1 MRPIR
6 LLAPLALLGLA
17 TCGGPL
23 LSAEVVVDRFCF
35 TQAVTGLPPVL
46 VAGTAT
52 TPTISVPFQLPPLL
66 RTSGSTAEVEL
77 LDGRLTPTTAGVT
90 LDGIDRLDL
99 LLGPGLV
106 PAAHYVKTTAGPVTS
121 LPLSGAGVDVGG
133 MIRSG
138 SVAVAFTVTASGPPP
153 ATAWDADLELCF
165 RGKTVVSYF

>member
-17 TCGGPL
+17 ACGGPL
-23 LSAEVVVDRFCF
+23 LSAEVVVDRFCLV
-35 TQAVTGLPPVL
+35 QHVTGLPPIL
-46 VAGTAT
+46 AAGTAT
-52 TPTISVPFQLPPLL
+52 TPPVSAPLQLPPLL

-77 LDGRLTPTTAGVT
+77 LDGKLTPTTPGVT

-99 LLGPGLV
+99 LLGPGLA
-106 PAAHYVKTTAGPVTS
+106 PAAHYVRATAGPVTS
-121 LPLSGAGVDVGG
+121 IPLSGAGVDVGG

-138 SVAVAFTVTASGPPP
+138 SITMAFTVTASGPPP
-153 ATAWDADLELCF
+153 AVAWEADLELCF

>member
-17 TCGGPL
+17 ACGGPL

-35 TQAVTGLPPVL
+35 TQHVTGLPPTL

-52 TPTISVPFQLPPLL
+52 TPAVSVPFQLPPLL
-66 RTSGSTAEVEL
+66 RTRGSTAEVEL
-77 LDGRLTPTTAGVT
+77 LDGKLTPTTPGVT

-99 LLGPGLV
+99 LLGPSLV
-106 PAAHYVKTTAGPVTS
+106 PAAHYVRATAGPVTS
-121 LPLSGAGVDVGG
+121 IPLSGAGVDVGG
-133 MIRSG
+133 MIQSG
-138 SVAVAFTVTASGPPP
+138 NVAVAFTVAASGPPP
-153 ATAWDADLELCF
+153 GVTWDADLELCF